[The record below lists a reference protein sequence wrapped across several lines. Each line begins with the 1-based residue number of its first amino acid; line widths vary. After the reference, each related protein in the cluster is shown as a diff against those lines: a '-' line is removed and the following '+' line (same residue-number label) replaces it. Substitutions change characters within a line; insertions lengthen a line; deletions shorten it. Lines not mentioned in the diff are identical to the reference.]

1 MPLLVMESLPFGRD
15 NDCTQP
21 LDSDDWL
28 ASVSIQQLL
37 AKEGEASS
45 AAPLGD
51 TSDPASAKA
60 EAGNHGSGINR
71 KVLRPVIQVKRY
83 QKF

>member
-1 MPLLVMESLPFGRD
+1 MPLLVMDSLPFGQD

-37 AKEGEASS
+37 AKEGAPS
-45 AAPLGD
+45 AAAAD
-51 TSDPASAKA
+51 TSDPAFSKA
-60 EAGNHGSGINR
+60 EAGSHGSGING
-71 KVLRPVIQVKRY
+71 KVLGLVM
-83 QKF
+83 